1 MQEFITVILFF
12 FVIFLILS
20 FLFKYLWPLFLIL
33 LVVMIFNSWRA
44 QKRREALFKDLFDD
58 NKTTNQAPP
67 NFNKGDV
74 IDADYKEHDLD

>member
-1 MQEFITVILFF
+1 
-12 FVIFLILS
+12 
-20 FLFKYLWPLFLIL
+20 
-33 LVVMIFNSWRA
+33 MIYNSWRA